1 MKNLQLIKQ
10 TFPALWCATAVM
22 ILTATVACVGY
33 TFVEAFTIGVAFLPG
48 IIIAR
53 YAMPHI
59 SFADRFDGWHNTI
72 FLWAGILAVEYLF
85 IMLANYYLLR
95 PLAFEYNHIPRL
107 LTNPLFI
114 LFVVAAF
121 ASVWLLIER
130 EIEQRQPYDNTISF
144 TSERRTITLDPAEI
158 LYIESNDTEV
168 FVCTATGESF
178 RTRTRI
184 SQWEA
189 LLDRRFMR
197 IHRSYIVNT
206 HRIDSFDGTRVRIQ
220 HRTIELSRKYKES
233 VRECLK
239 VE

>member
-59 SFADRFDGWHNTI
+59 SFADRFEGWHNTI

-95 PLAFEYNHIPRL
+95 PLAFESNHIPRL

-121 ASVWLLIER
+121 ACVWLLIER